1 MNFLLKVI
9 IIYLVISFLGFY
21 FVLKR
26 ELVTAIID
34 SFVGSVIFLIVFK
47 ILIKNTPK

>member
-1 MNFLLKVI
+1 MNILLKVI

-21 FVLKR
+21 LVLKR
-26 ELVTAIID
+26 ELFTALID
-34 SFVGSVIFLIVFK
+34 PFVGLVIFLIVFK